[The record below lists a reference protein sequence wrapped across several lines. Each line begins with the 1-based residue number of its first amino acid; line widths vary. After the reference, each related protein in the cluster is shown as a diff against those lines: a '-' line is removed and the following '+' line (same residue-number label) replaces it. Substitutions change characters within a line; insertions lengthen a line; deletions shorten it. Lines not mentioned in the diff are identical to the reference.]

1 MGFVETVALFLD
13 ACPGPPLA
21 RTGLRMAALQ
31 SVEGIPGLQTQRTHG
46 VDTRAG
52 LNTGNENLVGGH
64 GKSRICHLWRAWPRG

>member
-46 VDTRAG
+46 VHTRAG
-52 LNTGNENLVGGH
+52 AQYR
-64 GKSRICHLWRAWPRG
+64 K